1 MKKGIIL
8 LFSGLLMYNSIGF
21 IINFHFV
28 LADWQYEMK
37 TFLSQNIEDDA
48 LTQLTFHKSDFK
60 EGTHEFSRNKERFD
74 VVKTIEKGDSILVYC
89 YKDHVETELAAEFNA
104 LLLQNTTTNGD
115 LEKKMARVFKQ
126 IFNDYVFDNTFLVIK
141 SPPSVFYPKK
151 TVLSKQTPF
160 LSSAFRDILTP
171 PPQGIIL
178 A

>member
-8 LFSGLLMYNSIGF
+8 LFLALLMYNSIGF

-37 TFLSQNIEDDA
+37 VFLSQNIDDNDF
-48 LTQLTFHKSDFK
+48 TQLTFHKSDFK
-60 EGTHEFSRNKERFD
+60 SGTHEFTRNKERFD

-115 LEKKMARVFKQ
+115 LKKKIARVFKQ
-126 IFNDYVFDNTFLVIK
+126 IQNSYVFENTFILIK
-141 SPPSVFYPKK
+141 SPPSVFHPKK
-151 TVLSKQTPF
+151 TVLSQQTHF

-171 PPQGIIL
+171 PPQGTIL